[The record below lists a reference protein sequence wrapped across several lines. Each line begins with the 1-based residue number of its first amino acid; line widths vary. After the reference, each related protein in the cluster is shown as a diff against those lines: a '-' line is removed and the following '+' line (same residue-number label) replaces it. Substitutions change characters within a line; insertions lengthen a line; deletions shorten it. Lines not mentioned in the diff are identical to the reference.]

1 MARSHKTVQIKAKM
15 AEQEHAAEEARQ
27 AGLARLR
34 AARTHSDRSP
44 AREMMQKDQAGET
57 SATAEGDTQES
68 AEEATDEAVEEEADG
83 EIAQEDASA
92 SDEADDEEEKAADEE
107 EEDEDAEHKQG
118 AERRRQGEK
127 RRVSDMEEEEPTQV
141 PAFKTQHDSWASLEL
156 CLKEYMEA
164 THQKFVV
171 KEVVNVGRRK
181 AHLRAQ
187 VRYQGLPD
195 SEIPL
200 VPAEMEPYQRK
211 YICTHG
217 WSERDRSTGK

>member
-68 AEEATDEAVEEEADG
+68 AEEATDEAVE
-83 EIAQEDASA
+83 EDASA

-171 KEVVNVGRRK
+171 KAVVNVGRRK